1 MTLRRRRGA
10 TLGFVAICVLVVI
23 VCGLAAFF
31 LAKLMGGAREVAH
44 ATDAGVLNMAKQS
57 MSQISVPAPDEFKGC
72 ADATTGEIN
81 LLNYNRCVAQ
91 TLIVAMNAQKEG
103 TEAAKANAQHVAD
116 ALYDLCDA
124 LGKRLRDPQVQGDFC
139 EQVANSNNTR
149 MFGSTPVL
157 VSGFETAFMKAGES
171 TNVYF
176 AQGLLP
182 GAAPADLFSSGKLKG
197 PNGEPYMA
205 GYVTFASLGLEKP
218 ISGVPV
224 FPQQK
229 PHLVSLLDF
238 STSTAKP
245 QDMALPNA
253 FRADTGARD
262 QKTKAMGGAVA
273 CAIVGTLEHSFE
285 AAIPMGYIEFS
296 NLPGK
301 SLPATWGSVVLASDS
316 IFNHQIYYG
325 IDVAALGD
333 GTYAFSRRPGELAA
347 WAAYNN
353 SGKDAGLYPPTLT
366 SPPETRLAPPGYP
379 LNFTMRA
386 GCSKGQWATALDAA
400 KVTSVTH
407 CTAYSYGETKDQLCV
422 DALGCMKQ
430 VYGDLVADEGQA
442 EPYAFTNVEYVKAD
456 VINALQTTADG
467 SANITPPAEAS
478 GLKYFEH
485 DKTYLSPPLPCN
497 FAQDGTIMQLIEQ
510 ASTCKAPSIFEQIVQ
525 RCREIKP
532 GVSDAAVR
540 NLLSS
545 TVIPMGKN
553 SQPNVLYL
561 YKSGNDLVI
570 NGSKPPGYTTTK
582 PDGPDPGKEDCMKVT
597 YDTMWKQVNS
607 KKTADSPFGDTGVWD
622 APFLEVPAASVMAT
636 DRAKWQPSSGRGN
649 LLGKLEFSNETTGG
663 GEFSAPN

>member
-10 TLGFVAICVLVVI
+10 TLGFVAACVLVVI
-23 VCGLAAFF
+23 ICGLAAFF
-31 LAKLMGGAREVAH
+31 LTKLMGGAREVAD
-44 ATDAGVLNMAKQS
+44 ATDAGVLNIARQS
-57 MSQISVPAPDEFKGC
+57 VSAISVPAPDEFKGC
-72 ADATTGEIN
+72 AHPKTGEIN
-81 LLNYNRCVAQ
+81 LLSYNRCVAQ
-91 TLIVAMNAQKEG
+91 TLIVAINAQKEG

-116 ALYDLCDA
+116 SLYDLSDA
-124 LGKRLRDPQVQGDFC
+124 LNKRLRDPQVQGDFC
-139 EQVANSNNTR
+139 EQVANSNNTK
-149 MFGSTPVL
+149 MFGGTPVL
-157 VSGFETAFMKAGES
+157 VSGFETAFMKPGES

-176 AQGLLP
+176 AQGTLP
-182 GAAPADLFSSGKLKG
+182 GATPPDLFSSGNLKG

-205 GYVTFASLGLEKP
+205 GYVSFASVGLDKP

-238 STSTAKP
+238 QTSLSEP
-245 QDMALPNA
+245 QELALPNA
-253 FRADTGARD
+253 FRANTGARD

-301 SLPATWGSVVLASDS
+301 SLPATWGSVVLASES

-333 GTYAFSRRPGELAA
+333 GTYAFSRRPGELEA

-353 SGKDAGLYPPTLT
+353 SGGDPGLYPPTLT
-366 SPPETRLAPPGYP
+366 SPTETRLAPAGYP

-386 GCSKGQWATALDAA
+386 GCSKGQWATPADAA
-400 KVTSVTH
+400 RVKSVTH
-407 CTAYSYGETKDQLCV
+407 CTAYSFGETKDQLCV
-422 DALGCMKQ
+422 DSLACMKQ

-442 EPYAFTNVEYVKAD
+442 EQYAFTNVEYVKAD
-456 VINALQTTADG
+456 VINALQTTSNG
-467 SANITPPAEAS
+467 SANIIPPVEPS
-478 GLKYFEH
+478 GLKHFDH

-510 ASTCKAPSIFEQIVQ
+510 ASTCKSPSIFEQIAQ

-532 GVSDAAVR
+532 GVTDSAVR

-553 SQPNVLYL
+553 NQPNLLYL
-561 YKSGNDLVI
+561 YRSGNDLVI
-570 NGSKPPGYTTTK
+570 APNKPPGYTSIK
-582 PDGPDPGKEDCMKVT
+582 ADGPDPSKEDCMKVT

-607 KKTADSPFGDTGVWD
+607 KKTADTAFGDTGVWD
-622 APFLEVPAASVMAT
+622 APFLEVPQASVMAT

-649 LLGKLEFSNETTGG
+649 LLGKLEFSNETAGG